1 MIKLRTL
8 VVPTLA
14 AAALAVGI
22 AGQASAAATFLICG
36 YEADDGSAQWE
47 TRHVYPATRQCAA
60 TSVKDGVQGT
70 LVYQEILAW

>member
-1 MIKLRTL
+1 MTKTRNL
-8 VVPTLA
+8 VVSTLA

-36 YEADDGSAQWE
+36 YEADDGSTQWE

-70 LVYQEILAW
+70 LAYQEVLAW